1 MTAFNEAWRI
11 LKSRFADMKER
22 FDRESRHQRGLRD
35 AAEKVRE
42 TVPRFQLKN
51 PPTPEEQAQLRQKDD
66 EDIMSYLVRQQMER
80 NKEQGKISEDT
91 DDPFTGL

>member
-22 FDRESRHQRGLRD
+22 FDQESGHQRGMRD
-35 AAEKVRE
+35 AALKVTQ

-51 PPTPEEQAQLRQKDD
+51 PPTPEELAQRSQKDD
-66 EDIMSYLVRQQMER
+66 EDIMTNLVRQQMER

-91 DDPFTGL
+91 VDPFAGL